1 MNLDISHPQSLKRQ
15 TALKA
20 LVWSRK
26 RNWNEEG
33 KKGWLIW
40 NCTYAHRGHWLPFRL
55 GSLILVART
64 ETHPSSDWH
73 SLSQTMTSRNSRKM
87 LVDLLEEV
95 FKCSEPIALPS
106 LLTWCLKQPSS
117 CLHAII
123 LTENTFAYFGVW
135 ALWLRPSS
143 RPLLGSGVGGSDN
156 PWLVCGGWGSSYS
169 PFPVFLWMLSSG
181 WVGSKHF
188 QKFSTARLF
197 PQLFC
202 LSCVE
207 RSQQNCGWR
216 RESWEKYSTGISHVG
231 CAERSCVLN
240 DQSVRLNTPWKRLV
254 VRFLLPGP
262 GQGDGCRDLP
272 GSPSL
277 AAPSGWAGLRGLDLW
292 APVSPA
298 SSFWGHMWWGRNRI
312 ICHSWVI

>member
-1 MNLDISHPQSLKRQ
+1 
-15 TALKA
+15 
-20 LVWSRK
+20 
-26 RNWNEEG
+26 
-33 KKGWLIW
+33 
-40 NCTYAHRGHWLPFRL
+40 
-55 GSLILVART
+55 
-64 ETHPSSDWH
+64 
-73 SLSQTMTSRNSRKM
+73 MTSRNSKKM

-95 FKCSEPIALPS
+95 FKCSEPIALQS
-106 LLTWCLKQPSS
+106 FLTWCLKQPSS

-123 LTENTFAYFGVW
+123 LTEDTFAYFCVW
-135 ALWLRPSS
+135 ALWLQPSS

-169 PFPVFLWMLSSG
+169 AFPVFLWMLSSG

-188 QKFSTARLF
+188 EKFSTARLF

-216 RESWEKYSTGISHVG
+216 RENWEKYSTGISRVG

-240 DQSVRLNTPWKRLV
+240 DKSVRLNTPRKWLV
-254 VRFLLPGP
+254 VHFLLPGP
-262 GQGDGCRDLP
+262 GQGDGWRDP
-272 GSPSL
+272 PV
-277 AAPSGWAGLRGLDLW
+277 WAGLWVLDLW

-298 SSFWGHMWWGRNRI
+298 SSFWGHTWWGRTGLSVTAGDLAGDT
-312 ICHSWVI
+312 CHFVPIRKSKGEFPNELNAWSGDEESQHLKKKKKNQTFFTKLSTEQVMTDHTV